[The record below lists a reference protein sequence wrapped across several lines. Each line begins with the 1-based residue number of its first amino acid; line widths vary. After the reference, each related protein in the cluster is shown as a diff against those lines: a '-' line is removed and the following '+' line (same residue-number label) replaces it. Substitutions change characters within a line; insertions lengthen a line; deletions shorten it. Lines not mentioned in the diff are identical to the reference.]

1 VFVEEFAS
9 NPLSPADKKVLE
21 ESEAQEQLAIADL
34 DEIDTFD
41 VDLIKGHLVCR
52 ILINK
57 AKEYIVTLSSQGLIP
72 EKDANEM
79 FELLKGYREQL
90 LMCLRLNHEGILDLP
105 QQSKHLRRLPL
116 HIIEEFNLSLVIESM
131 SKVGPFATGEIENE
145 GDDNNVDDTS
155 DKEACSDITTSLA
168 EDSDNKNSLF
178 SSLRGS
184 VRDI

>member
-1 VFVEEFAS
+1 MEEFAS

-34 DEIDTFD
+34 DEIDSFD

-57 AKEYIVTLSSQGLIP
+57 AKEYIVTLSSQGLVP

-79 FELLKGYREQL
+79 FELLKGYSEQL

-116 HIIEEFNLSLVIESM
+116 HIIEEFNLSPVIESM
-131 SKVGPFATGEIENE
+131 SKVVPFATVEIQN

-155 DKEACSDITTSLA
+155 DKEAGSDITTSLA
-168 EDSDNKNSLF
+168 EDFDKNSLF

-184 VRDI
+184 GRDT